1 MLHTISFLQRI
12 MSKSTADCVM
22 RWSSKSILFFVRKH
36 PITTLKVCAQCVTS
50 MCQNS
55 RVFLLVL
62 TNILLAD
69 KQKALKIDIDEMY
82 SNLVQLEEEGKPSV
96 DEVGKMDTMKE
107 DFWREMEHAD
117 DPFETMCFY
126 ISKGYLDL

>member
-1 MLHTISFLQRI
+1 M
-12 MSKSTADCVM
+12 
-22 RWSSKSILFFVRKH
+22 
-36 PITTLKVCAQCVTS
+36 
-50 MCQNS
+50 
-55 RVFLLVL
+55 L

>member
-1 MLHTISFLQRI
+1 
-12 MSKSTADCVM
+12 MSKSTAGCVM
-22 RWSSKSILFFVRKH
+22 RWSSKSILFFVQEQ
-36 PITTLKVCAQCVTS
+36 PIKTLKVCAQCVTS

-55 RVFLLVL
+55 RVFRLMR

-82 SNLVQLEEEGKPSV
+82 SNLVQLEEEGKTSV